1 MVLPCSLW
9 ILSVCLL
16 SWCCDA
22 ELPVALDP
30 ESESVP
36 QHPVIKIQVDVIV
49 IVVSM
54 KTSNETPKSGT
65 YGQALQDGKNKM
77 KDVENKVLDAC
88 SQLCQSLAQDP
99 KLQHG
104 YIVVAYFKEHQ
115 LLCCS

>member
-9 ILSVCLL
+9 LLSVCLL

-22 ELPVALDP
+22 VLPVALDT

-36 QHPVIKIQVDVIV
+36 KPPVLKIAIEITG

-54 KTSNETPKSGT
+54 KNSNETPKSGT
-65 YGQALQDGKNKM
+65 YGQSLQDGKNKM
-77 KDVENKVLDAC
+77 KDVEKEVLDAC
-88 SQLCQSLAQDP
+88 SQLCQSLARNP

-104 YIVVAYFKEHQ
+104 YIVRAHFKEHQ

>member
-9 ILSVCLL
+9 LLSVCLL

-22 ELPVALDP
+22 KLPVALDP

-36 QHPVIKIQVDVIV
+36 KPPVLKTATEIAA

-65 YGQALQDGKNKM
+65 YGQSLQDGKNKI
-77 KDVENKVLDAC
+77 KDVEKEVLDAC

-99 KLQHG
+99 NLHHG
-104 YIVVAYFKEHQ
+104 YILRAYFKEHQ
-115 LLCCS
+115 FLCCF